1 MVFMWRFANKEALV
15 NASAKYRQ
23 GYFHHMAHCLVFY
36 LSFRDIVI

>member
-23 GYFHHMAHCLVFY
+23 GIFITWRIA
-36 LSFRDIVI
+36 